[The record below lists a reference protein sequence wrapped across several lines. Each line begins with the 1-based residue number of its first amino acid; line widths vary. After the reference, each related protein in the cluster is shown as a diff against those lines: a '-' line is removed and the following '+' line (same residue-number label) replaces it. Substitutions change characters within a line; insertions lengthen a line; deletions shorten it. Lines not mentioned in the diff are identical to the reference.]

1 MHVWQMLHNV
11 CLSQPRSSTHDHWYT
26 DDASDDAIWLVT
38 SDACRGVGKGP
49 LFAFTS
55 FLSFLWRRADSPC
68 PGGATGVLSF
78 DETDAKVLL
87 NDGSDLYVADIFA
100 YTLDMLPDG
109 SIVRNNL
116 EDPEGV
122 PAPIEITAVRA

>member
-1 MHVWQMLHNV
+1 M
-11 CLSQPRSSTHDHWYT
+11 
-26 DDASDDAIWLVT
+26 
-38 SDACRGVGKGP
+38 
-49 LFAFTS
+49 
-55 FLSFLWRRADSPC
+55 
-68 PGGATGVLSF
+68 SF

-87 NDGSDLYVADIFA
+87 NDGGDLYVADIFA
-100 YTLDMLPDG
+100 YTLDTLPDG